1 MVPLFWKSDKNGRD
15 IVKNM
20 ILAYLRKKTS
30 DVGYTVRH
38 YYALYY
44 THAENFTEFNDA
56 FIF

>member
-1 MVPLFWKSDKNGRD
+1 
-15 IVKNM
+15 M